1 MCFTAFTYALITW
14 VGSGSTLRSHS
25 GFTTLVLRMLTNVYG
40 MVLLL
45 PASWARQAR
54 ASCRVCRG
62 EGGTARSKHRGTN
75 IKKHHHLS
83 IGSINKQQFSPTG
96 KLLLHVDPDPQHV
109 KPLALGSAWK
119 MRTQIREAK
128 YHFKKLPHLYF
139 NKKKLHRTV
148 GIKVINPNN
157 YFFVLNITGIQNK
170 FFCWTK

>member
-83 IGSINKQQFSPTG
+83 IGSINKQQLSRQAETDNFLLRVNCCYTWIRIRNDPLFGKPFVSESRWSP
-96 KLLLHVDPDPQHV
+96 
-109 KPLALGSAWK
+109 
-119 MRTQIREAK
+119 M
-128 YHFKKLPHLYF
+128 
-139 NKKKLHRTV
+139 
-148 GIKVINPNN
+148 
-157 YFFVLNITGIQNK
+157 
-170 FFCWTK
+170 